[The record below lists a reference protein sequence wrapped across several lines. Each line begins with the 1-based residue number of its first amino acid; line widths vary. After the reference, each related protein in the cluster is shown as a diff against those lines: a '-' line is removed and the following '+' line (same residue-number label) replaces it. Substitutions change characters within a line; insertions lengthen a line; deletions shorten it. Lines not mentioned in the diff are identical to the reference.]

1 MSMTN
6 ASISQAETPDLT
18 IIVVSYN
25 TRELTLKALETLYEN
40 THRTQFH
47 TVVLDND
54 SQDGSA
60 DAIAQAFPQVELIR
74 SPDNLGFA
82 RANNEVAAKADTE
95 WLLLLN
101 PDTETYEN
109 AIDNLLDFGKANPE
123 GGIYG
128 GRTVYP
134 DGSLNPSSCW
144 NKITLRSTVFRA
156 FGLTTAFR
164 NSAFFNP
171 EEIGGWKR
179 DSVRH
184 VDIVV
189 GCFLLIRRELW
200 NELGGFDLK
209 YFMYGEEADLCHRAQ
224 KLGYSPMITPDATIM
239 HLVGASTSVA
249 ARKIVS
255 VFRAR
260 VTLIRD
266 HWHPALA
273 PLGVLLMWFSV
284 ALRAFG
290 GHIIG
295 LIKGQNTKDRADRW
309 REVWKQRTIWLAGY

>member
-1 MSMTN
+1 MTN
-6 ASISQAETPDLT
+6 VNTANADTAELT

-25 TRELTLKALETLYEN
+25 TRDLTLKALETLYEN
-40 THRTQFH
+40 THETSFH

-60 DAIAQAFPQVELIR
+60 DAIAEAFPQVELIR
-74 SPDNLGFA
+74 SGDNLGFA
-82 RANNEVAAKADTE
+82 RANNEVAAKAKSE

-101 PDTETYEN
+101 PDTETHDS
-109 AIDNLLDFGKANPE
+109 AIDNILAFGKANPE
-123 GGIYG
+123 AGIYG

-134 DGSLNPSSCW
+134 DGALNPSSCW

-156 FGLTTAFR
+156 FGLSTVFR

-179 DSVRH
+179 DTVRN

-200 NELGGFDLK
+200 DELGGFDLK
-209 YFMYGEEADLCHRAQ
+209 YFMYGEEADLCQRAQ

-239 HLVGASTSVA
+239 HLVGASSTVL

-273 PLGVLLMWFSV
+273 PIGVGLMWLGVAV
-284 ALRAFG
+284 RVFG
-290 GHIIG
+290 GNVLS
-295 LIKGQNTKDRADRW
+295 LIKGKGEKERTNKWT
-309 REVWKQRTIWLAGY
+309 EVWQHRATWLAGY

>member
-1 MSMTN
+1 MVETDM
-6 ASISQAETPDLT
+6 AETPELT

-25 TRELTLKALETLYEN
+25 TRELTLKALETLYAN
-40 THRTQFH
+40 THKARFH

-60 DAIAQAFPQVELIR
+60 DAIADAFPQVELIQ
-74 SPDNLGFA
+74 SADNLGFA
-82 RANNEVAAKADTE
+82 RANNEVAAKAKTE

-101 PDTETYEN
+101 PDTETHDS
-109 AIDNLLDFGKANPE
+109 AVDNLLAFGKANPE

-134 DGSLNPSSCW
+134 DGALNSSSCW
-144 NKITLRSTVFRA
+144 NKITLRSTIFRT

-164 NSAFFNP
+164 SSAFFNP
-171 EEIGGWKR
+171 EEIGGWER

-200 NELGGFDLK
+200 DELGGFDLK

-224 KLGYSPMITPDATIM
+224 KLGYSPMITPDAEIM
-239 HLVGASTSVA
+239 HLVGASTSVLS
-249 ARKIVS
+249 RKVIS

-260 VTLIRD
+260 VTLVRD

-273 PLGVLLMWFSV
+273 PVGVGLMWLGV
-284 ALRAFG
+284 ALRVLG
-290 GHIIG
+290 GRLLSRLRG
-295 LIKGQNTKDRADRW
+295 KGEEARSDKWA
-309 REVWKQRTIWLAGY
+309 EVWQERATWMAGY